1 MSKGQRKKL
10 QFPRNFNFSI
20 ENIRCFENKQ
30 TLKIRPLTFLVGENS
45 TGKTTALACL
55 NALNNILTDDNI
67 QTPFNTIPYDMG
79 YFEDIVRR
87 QTKKTQPDF
96 TLALKDKPHI
106 WTFKFIEGKQQL
118 PIVSNVTIQ
127 IDPEILND
135 KIEISLNTNMLD
147 IEYSFSQKREDH
159 QKQFFQCKIYKDQ
172 GKTYAKLFLHE
183 NKCQN
188 IQEAKKTLVINSN
201 PDLNSNTAN
210 IINRAILI
218 IRSILL
224 EESNKVTPHT
234 HQTLHFLMYQ
244 LEQCQNT
251 PYMTYGHYTSLGPVR
266 AKPKRTYSKLEEL
279 SKPKTEGG
287 DAPLKI
293 IDLWTTLY
301 EKLKPFGKSSG
312 LFTDIEVKKYGG
324 SRDPFKL
331 FFEVR
336 GTKSNIK
343 DIGYGVSQI
352 LPILTNIH
360 HKEMEIQRFL
370 LQQPE
375 VHLHPKAQAALS
387 SLLIESIKNTNNA
400 FIIETHSDY
409 MVDRASIEIRK
420 KNISS
425 DDVSL
430 IYFHPVENRVE
441 VHNLSFDEN
450 GNLENAPE
458 GYRDFFLKE
467 SDSFLGLD

>member
-1 MSKGQRKKL
+1 MSKDQKKKL
-10 QFPRNFNFSI
+10 QLPRSFNFSI

-55 NALNNILTDDNI
+55 NALNSILKDDI
-67 QTPFNTIPYDMG
+67 QTPFNIKPYEMG

-87 QTKKTQPDF
+87 TKKTQTDF
-96 TLALKDKPHI
+96 TLTLEDEVCT
-106 WTFKFIEGKQQL
+106 WTFKFTKGEQEL
-118 PIVSNVTIQ
+118 PIVSNITITHHKLKHKYK
-127 IDPEILND
+127 INFETGILN
-135 KIEISLNTNMLD
+135 
-147 IEYSFSQKREDH
+147 IEYSFFWKPNHNKE
-159 QKQFFQCKIYKDQ
+159 QFFQCKIHKNQD
-172 GKTYAKLFLHE
+172 KTCVQLFLDKNE
-183 NKCQN
+183 DQN
-188 IQEAKKTLVINSN
+188 IQETRETLFTNLN
-201 PDLNSNTAN
+201 LNSNISN
-210 IINRAILI
+210 MNRLLWI

-224 EESNKVTPHT
+224 EESNKIKSDNIRKA
-234 HQTLHFLMYQ
+234 LHFLMLM
-244 LEQCQNT
+244 LERYGEHH
-251 PYMTYGHYTSLGPVR
+251 YMTYGHYISLGPVR
-266 AKPKRTYSKLEEL
+266 AKPERTYNKLDEL

-287 DAPLKI
+287 DALLKI
-293 IDLWTTLY
+293 IDLGAILS
-301 EKLKPFGKSSG
+301 EKLKQFGKSSG

-324 SRDPFKL
+324 SSDPFKL

-343 DIGYGVSQI
+343 NIGYGVSQI

-360 HKEMEIQRFL
+360 HKKAEIQRFL

-375 VHLHPKAQAALS
+375 VHLHPKAQAELS
-387 SLLIESIKNTNNA
+387 SLLIENIKNINNA

-420 KNISS
+420 KNISP

-430 IYFHPVENRVE
+430 IYFHPVEDRVE

-450 GNLENAPE
+450 GNLKNAPE